1 MLEGSTPVIGLD
13 HVQVT
18 TPRSKEVEV
27 KAFYA
32 DVLGLEEIAK
42 PTALV
47 ARGGAWFRCGE
58 AALHLGVEDDAAFH
72 PQHKAH
78 PALLVRDRETLAAI
92 QQRLSSVGA
101 PVQHD
106 VQIPGYERFE
116 TRDPAGNRIEIM
128 CHITTEDE
136 RARQV

>member
-1 MLEGSTPVIGLD
+1 MPDVISPVIGLD

-18 TPRSKEVEV
+18 TPRSKEAEV

-42 PTALV
+42 PAALV

-58 AALHLGVEDDAAFH
+58 AALHLGVEDDATFH
-72 PQHKAH
+72 PQRKAH
-78 PALLVRDRETLAAI
+78 PALLVRDRGLLATL
-92 QQRLSSVGA
+92 QERLSAKGA
-101 PVQHD
+101 VVLHD

-116 TRDPAGNRIEIM
+116 TRDPADNRIELM
-128 CHITTEDE
+128 CHSDVEDE
-136 RARQV
+136 EGSR